1 MKMGQYQMT
10 DRLKLLNNWLA
21 NDLGFKDFELT
32 PASEDASFRRY
43 FRIKRNGQTSIVMDA
58 PPDKEDCRP
67 FIDVT
72 ERLLACDVNAPKLI
86 SQDL

>member
-10 DRLKLLNNWLA
+10 DRLKQLNYWLT
-21 NDLGFKDFELT
+21 NDLGLKDFELT

-43 FRIKRNGQTSIVMDA
+43 FRINRNGQTSIVMDA

-72 ERLLACDVNAPKLI
+72 
-86 SQDL
+86 